1 MVAFQRA
8 MVGEGGLTGWE
19 EVSGSRSMGDGE
31 GETRQGCCG
40 EGATGE
46 DCEKSS

>member
-1 MVAFQRA
+1 M
-8 MVGEGGLTGWE
+8 GEGLTGWG
-19 EVSGSRSMGDGE
+19 EVSGTVAGDGE
-31 GETRQGCCG
+31 GETGEGGCG